1 MACQVLLEVKIKDDC
16 HDKLKAKFAEV
27 LPDTRSFDGCI
38 YIYLTKDQDDP
49 SKLVIVELWQSRQHY
64 EKYLAWR
71 TERGDMEVLG
81 EMMEE
86 PTWRFLENWG
96 V

>member
-1 MACQVLLEVKIKDDC
+1 MACQVLLEARVKDGFFDEYKKWLVEI
-16 HDKLKAKFAEV
+16 

-38 YIYLTKDQDDP
+38 DIYVVRDQDDP
-49 SKLVIVELWQSRQHY
+49 AKIVFIELWESRKHY

-71 TERGDMEVLG
+71 TERGDMDTVAD
-81 EMMEE
+81 MMED
-86 PTWRFLENWG
+86 PKWAFLDNIG

>member
-1 MACQVLLEVKIKDDC
+1 MACQVLLEVKIKDGC
-16 HDKLKAKFAEV
+16 HDELRAKFVEL
-27 LPDTRSFDGCI
+27 LPDTRGFDGCI

-49 SKLVIVELWQSRQHY
+49 SKIIIVELWESRQHY

-71 TERGDMEVLG
+71 TERGDMEILG

-86 PTWRFLENWG
+86 PTWRFLDNWG

>member
-1 MACQVLLEVKIKDDC
+1 MACQVLLEVRIKDGC
-16 HDKLKAKFAEV
+16 HDELRAKFVEV
-27 LPDTRSFDGCI
+27 LPDTRNFDGCI

-49 SKLVIVELWQSRQHY
+49 AKIIIVELWESREHY

-71 TERGDMEVLG
+71 TERGDMEMLG
-81 EMMEE
+81 AMMEE
-86 PTWRFLENWG
+86 PTWRFLDNWG

>member
-1 MACQVLLEVKIKDDC
+1 MTCHVLLEATVKEGC
-16 HDKLKAKFAEV
+16 YDKLRAKFIEI
-27 LPDTRSFDGCI
+27 LPDTRSFDGCFNI
-38 YIYLTKDQDDP
+38 YITREQDNP
-49 SKLVIVELWQSRQHY
+49 SKLCIVELWESRAHY

-71 TERGDMEVLG
+71 TERGDMDVLG

-86 PTWRFLENWG
+86 TTWHFLDSIG